1 MNMNN
6 AILSRSVHCTSVC
19 NRSSLL
25 GQRISTKCVFWI
37 LLGRLKASILL
48 KRFFSLQPH
57 LKKIQWFNSISLI
70 AIVLLCISPPSPAEA
85 HRHSSRRGSSRLQ
98 DPSSPPCR
106 FCAWPLWSVPVAI
119 RYGSLIGFEEADPF
133 FWVMVMAHFLDFLG
147 ENHP

>member
-25 GQRISTKCVFWI
+25 APQISTKCVFY
-37 LLGRLKASILL
+37 LGRLKASILL
-48 KRFFSLQPH
+48 KRNVLLQPH
-57 LKKIQWFNSISLI
+57 LPKIQWFNSISLI

-85 HRHSSRRGSSRLQ
+85 HRHSSRRGSSRQQ

-119 RYGSLIGFEEADPF
+119 RYGSLIGFEEADAF